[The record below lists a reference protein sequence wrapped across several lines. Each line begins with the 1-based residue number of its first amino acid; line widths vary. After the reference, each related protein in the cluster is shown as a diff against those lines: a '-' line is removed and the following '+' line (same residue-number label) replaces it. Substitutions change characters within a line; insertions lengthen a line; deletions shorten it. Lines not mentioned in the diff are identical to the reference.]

1 MLRDIIFSAMVLFM
15 VPACYRKPFIGLVM
29 FSWLA
34 YMRPQDLTWGFA
46 REQRWSYLI
55 AVTTFLGFVK
65 SRPTEW
71 FLRDWRNYVMLLM
84 IAVVGIS
91 GAASKY
97 ASAITLNHFMEF
109 AKILIIAM
117 FTTVVVRKREQLRI
131 LLWII
136 ALSLGFYG
144 VKSGIWGI
152 MTLGRVAIIR
162 GPGGMMLDNNA
173 LALALAMAVPILV
186 HLGLTER
193 HRLVKYA
200 FLVSVPLCAFT
211 VMLTHS
217 RGGFLSLSCGLAVL
231 VWHSRNR
238 VAVISAAML
247 LAVAAFILAPSE
259 YKDRISTIADYETE
273 GSAQGRIRSWGIG
286 YRMAMANPVLGVG
299 IEQYVYHY
307 NDYATEPGH
316 GVIVAHNSFIQ
327 IWAESGTIS
336 LILYLALLA
345 SCFLMIW
352 QVRARARHHFYTSW
366 ILNYCTMFE
375 GCMVAFTVGGMF
387 LNKAH
392 FDLFYH
398 MVAIILVF
406 GRMAFAEME
415 DPVKYPLRDGN
426 RGQISFSQARLF
438 GGKQISKSREF
449 RDPQPAFG
457 GRRTTQTLT
466 TGTLKKRQ
474 S

>member
-55 AVTTFLGFVK
+55 AVTTFLGYLK

-71 FLRDWRNYVMLLM
+71 FIRDWRNYVMIVM
-84 IAVVGIS
+84 ILVVGIS
-91 GAASKY
+91 GVVSKY
-97 ASAITLNHFMEF
+97 ASAITFNHFLEF
-109 AKILIIAM
+109 AKILVIAM
-117 FTTVVVRKREQLRI
+117 FTTVVVKRREQLRI

-162 GPGGMMLDNNA
+162 GPGGMMKDNNA
-173 LALALAMAVPILV
+173 LALALAMAVPILL

-200 FLVSVPLCAFT
+200 FLISVPLSAFT

-217 RGGFLSLSCGLAVL
+217 RGGFLSLACGLVVL

-238 VAVISAAML
+238 VAVFSAGAL
-247 LAVAAFILAPSE
+247 LAIAAFVLAPPE
-259 YKDRISTIADYETE
+259 YKERISTIADYKTE

-286 YRMAMANPVLGVG
+286 YRMALANPLLGVG
-299 IEQYVYHY
+299 IEQYVHHY
-307 NDYATEPGH
+307 NDFASEPGH

-327 IWAESGTIS
+327 IWAESGTLA
-336 LILYLALLA
+336 LILYLFLLA
-345 SCFLMIW
+345 SCFIMIW
-352 QVRARARHHFYTSW
+352 RVRARARHHFYTSW
-366 ILNYCTMFE
+366 VLNYCTMFE
-375 GCMVAFTVGGMF
+375 ASMVAFTVGGMF

-406 GRMAFAEME
+406 GRMAFSEMD
-415 DPVKYPLRDGN
+415 DPIKYPARAGT
-426 RGQISFSQARLF
+426 RGKVGFFRPRLF
-438 GGKQISKSREF
+438 GGRLAENSRTF
-449 RDPQPAFG
+449 RDPQTALSAARPS
-457 GRRTTQTLT
+457 L
-466 TGTLKKRQ
+466 TGTTLRKRQ
-474 S
+474 G

>member
-55 AVTTFLGFVK
+55 AITTFVGFLK
-65 SRPTEW
+65 SRPDQW
-71 FLRDWRNYVMLLM
+71 FLRDWRNYVMMAM
-84 IAVVGIS
+84 IVTVGVS
-91 GAASKY
+91 GLISKY
-97 ASAITLNHFMEF
+97 ASAITFNYFMEF
-109 AKILIIAM
+109 AKILIIAI
-117 FTTVVVRKREQLRI
+117 FTTAVVVRREQLRM

-136 ALSLGFYG
+136 ALSLGFFG

-152 MTLGRVAIIR
+152 MTLGQVRIIR

-173 LALALAMAVPILV
+173 LSLALAMAVPMLL

-193 HRLVKYA
+193 HRLVRYA
-200 FLVSVPLCAFT
+200 FLISVPLSALT

-217 RGGFLSLSCGLAVL
+217 RGGFLSLACGLAV
-231 VWHSRNR
+231 VIWHSRNR
-238 VAVISAAML
+238 VAVFSAALML
-247 LAVAAFILAPSE
+247 GLVAIVLAPQS
-259 YKDRISTIADYETE
+259 YKDRISTIGEYETE
-273 GSAQGRIRSWGIG
+273 GSAQGRIRSWGVG
-286 YRMAMANPVLGVG
+286 YRMAMANPVMGVG
-299 IEQYVYHY
+299 IAQFVHHY
-307 NDYATEPGH
+307 KDFSKDPGR
-316 GVIVAHNSFIQ
+316 GVLVAHNSFIQ

-336 LILYLALLA
+336 LILYLSLLA
-345 SCFLMIW
+345 SCFIMVW

-375 GCMVAFTVGGMF
+375 ACMVAFTVGGMF

-398 MVAIILVF
+398 LVAIILVF
-406 GRMAFAEME
+406 GRMAFAEMD
-415 DPVKYPLRDGN
+415 DPVKYPKRDGS
-426 RGQISFSQARLF
+426 RGQVGLV
-438 GGKQISKSREF
+438 
-449 RDPQPAFG
+449 QPRGFG
-457 GRRTTQTLT
+457 GRMPAASRQFRTPRISLAEQ
-466 TGTLKKRQ
+466 GKAPVFGQ
-474 S
+474 SISQRRR